1 MAQLIPFLVLA
12 IIVIAKIMAS
22 ASRQSGGGPPRSA
35 PPRPGPT
42 ESERERRRRFME
54 AMGLP
59 PDSELPSPVQPRTVA
74 NPPPLLPVNPPGVL
88 IPPTL
93 RRVPHTP
100 TASVPP
106 VRPTPRSMPSPLVT
120 ALAAA
125 PPQPT
130 HMETMA
136 SILQTFTA
144 ARTALAKPAPA
155 TPATPAPRISYPA
168 KSLLL
173 HLRDPASIREAIIL
187 REVLGP
193 PKALQPTPPRAS
205 FVAVAR

>member
-93 RRVPHTP
+93 RRVPHH
-100 TASVPP
+100 
-106 VRPTPRSMPSPLVT
+106 PRCNRSGVLNAKRKDDPEHDDQT
-120 ALAAA
+120 N
-125 PPQPT
+125 Q
-130 HMETMA
+130 ET
-136 SILQTFTA
+136 
-144 ARTALAKPAPA
+144 
-155 TPATPAPRISYPA
+155 
-168 KSLLL
+168 
-173 HLRDPASIREAIIL
+173 
-187 REVLGP
+187 
-193 PKALQPTPPRAS
+193 
-205 FVAVAR
+205 